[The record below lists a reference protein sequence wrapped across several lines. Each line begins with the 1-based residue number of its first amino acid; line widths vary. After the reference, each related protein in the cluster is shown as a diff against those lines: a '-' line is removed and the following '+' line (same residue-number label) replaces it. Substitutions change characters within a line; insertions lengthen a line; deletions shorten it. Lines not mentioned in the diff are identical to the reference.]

1 MANFDESAAD
11 LERKLDYHV
20 GLGSRVSQRVDSAI
34 MADDPQEAARYG
46 LQAVRLLRIG
56 GRAATSAKADA
67 ANMKTIYKKEV
78 DDHNNTK
85 TNLTLATITAGLFT
99 IATALFGIGHYV
111 TVGSDKKEP
120 APIVRSVEETV
131 KPATK
136 ELYTVERYSDRV
148 DFVISKE
155 SLGRSFDA
163 RFSFSPD
170 LEDSVKDYLGKAEVY
185 AAKKGKIGTRTYFYP
200 SELEAEMK
208 ELYSKD
214 AKSTYGAENKLIKK
228 DIELAT
234 KKFEGE

>member
-56 GRAATSAKADA
+56 GRAATSAKADV
-67 ANMKTIYKKEV
+67 ANMKTIYKREV

-85 TNLTLATITAGLFT
+85 TNFT
-99 IATALFGIGHYV
+99 IAGIAAGIFAFASVALGIGYA

-136 ELYTVERYSDRV
+136 ELYTVERYADRIE
-148 DFVISKE
+148 FVISKE

-185 AAKKGKIGTRTYFYP
+185 AAKKGKIGARTYFFP

-214 AKSTYGAENKLIKK
+214 AKSTYGAENKLVKQ
-228 DIELAT
+228 DIERAT